1 MKTKVEKK
9 VNRRVRQ
16 FNRELQRDV
25 FGGRFEVR
33 QLQKAR
39 VDGLSWFLYE
49 LIDHKQ
55 PEGNTI
61 VNGWVN
67 EFDFMRR
74 IWTEMNDFI
83 VYSNFW
89 SIYYDK
95 PDTYNKEHDKFL
107 K

>member
-1 MKTKVEKK
+1 MKTKAEKM

-33 QLQKAR
+33 QFQKAR

-49 LIDHKQ
+49 LIDHEQ
-55 PEGNTI
+55 PERNTI

-89 SIYYDK
+89 SIYYNK